1 MNRAFAIVDDAL
13 ARTAPARRAIHSNN
27 VRSGLIEALA
37 IRYPVV
43 QRLVGDEFFAA
54 MASAFALDHPPSSP
68 SFIFYGADFPDFID
82 GFASAASL
90 PYLGDVARLENC
102 WFEAYHAA
110 DAAPLS
116 REDFAAVAP
125 ETLVDVTLTFH
136 PSLAVGASRFPI
148 VSILAAHQGQ
158 GALSAIDMSRAET
171 ALIARPQLDVEVSV
185 IDLGFAAFL
194 ASLRQGETLGSSV
207 AQQDADFDLA
217 AALRRLIASRIVTG
231 ITSPS
236 PPSGRVDAR

>member
-1 MNRAFAIVDDAL
+1 MNRALAIVDDAL
-13 ARTAPARRAIHSNN
+13 VSTAPVRRAIHSNN

-43 QRLVGDEFFAA
+43 QQLVGDEFFAA

-110 DAAPLS
+110 DATPLS

-125 ETLVDVTLTFH
+125 ETLAEVTFLFH
-136 PSLAVGASRFPI
+136 PSLAVLASRFPI
-148 VSILAAHQGQ
+148 ISILAAHQGQ
-158 GALSAIDMSRAET
+158 GDLAAIDMSRAET
-171 ALIARPQLDVEVSV
+171 ALVARPQLDVEVSTV
-185 IDLGFAAFL
+185 DPAFAAFL
-194 ASLRQGETLGSSV
+194 AALRRGETLGSAV
-207 AQQDADFDLA
+207 AQQDVSFDLA
-217 AALRRLIASRIVTG
+217 GALRRLIASRVVTG

-236 PPSGRVDAR
+236 PSSGRVDAP